1 MSKESVDDLFDA
13 LYRLTDLRG
22 LFRKT
27 APDHN
32 LSEEQVEEVEEIID
46 DVRARLDRIEED
58 MLE

>member
-27 APDHN
+27 APNHDF
-32 LSEEQVEEVEEIID
+32 SEDQEEKVEEIID

-58 MLE
+58 ILE